1 MNIYWLAMV
10 VITAVLG
17 MVYEKSHQAEHSSQ
31 TVEISLIAHNVL
43 VYRNALAE
51 YAYAHKAASGTV
63 ADDQLALPTWY
74 ARYPG
79 VEGVIDA
86 GRSYAYFGSPPPG
99 LVSEMINLTGGSV
112 AIGTASSGSLV
123 NPSSGN
129 VGIALP
135 ATVPNGAAVAYQ

>member
-17 MVYEKSHQAEHSSQ
+17 MVYEKSHQAEQSSQ

-43 VYRNALAE
+43 VYRNALAK
-51 YAYAHKAASGTV
+51 YANAHKAASGTV
-63 ADDQLALPTWY
+63 ADNQLALPSWY

-86 GRSYAYFGSPPPG
+86 GRSYAFFGSPPPG
-99 LVSEMINLTGGSV
+99 LVSEMMNLTGGSL
-112 AIGTASSGSLV
+112 AIGTASSGSLLT
-123 NPSSGN
+123 PSSGY
-129 VGIALP
+129 VGVTLP
-135 ATVPNGAAVAYQ
+135 AAVPTGAAVAYH

>member
-17 MVYEKSHQAEHSSQ
+17 MLYDKAHQAEVSSQ
-31 TVEISLIAHNVL
+31 AVEVSLIAHNVL

-51 YAYAHKAASGTV
+51 YAYAHKAASGSV
-63 ADDQLALPTWY
+63 ADNQLNLPTWY

-86 GRSYAYFGSPPPG
+86 GRSYAFFGSPLPG
-99 LVSEMINLTGGSV
+99 LVSEMINLTGGSL
-112 AIGTASSGSLV
+112 AIGTASSGSLLT
-123 NPSSGN
+123 PSSSY
-129 VGIALP
+129 VGVALP
-135 ATVPNGAAVAYQ
+135 AAVPNGATVAYQ

>member
-10 VITAVLG
+10 VVTSVLG
-17 MVYEKSHQAEHSSQ
+17 LIYEMNHRAEQSAQS
-31 TVEISLIAHNVL
+31 VDVSMIARGVL

-51 YAYAHKAASGTV
+51 YAYTHKAASGTV
-63 ADDQLALPTWY
+63 ADNQLDLPTWY
-74 ARYPG
+74 TRYPG
-79 VEGVIDA
+79 VDGVIDA
-86 GRSYAYFGSPPPG
+86 GRSYAFFGSPPPG
-99 LVSEMINLTGGSV
+99 LVSEMINLTGGSL

-123 NPSSGN
+123 TPSSGN

>member
-17 MVYEKSHQAEHSSQ
+17 MVYEKTHQAEQSSQ

-51 YAYAHKAASGTV
+51 YAYTHKGASGPV
-63 ADDQLALPTWY
+63 ADNQLDLPTWY

-79 VEGVIDA
+79 VDGVINA
-86 GRSYAYFGSPPPG
+86 GRSYAFFGSPPPG
-99 LVSEMINLTGGSV
+99 LVSEMINLTGGSL
-112 AIGTASSGSLV
+112 AIGTASSGSLLT
-123 NPSSGN
+123 PSLSY
-129 VGIALP
+129 VGVSLP
-135 ATVPNGAAVAYQ
+135 AAVPNGAAVAYQ